1 MPPAELAAT
10 VPARSLDARRVSIGL
25 WSSLLVLAAGH
36 MAVDLCTGIW
46 PVYKTMAKLDLSQA
60 GVIAT
65 IAGMVGNGLQ
75 IVFGVMADRG
85 WRRVLLV
92 GGLVLSGAVLLVPH
106 VHALPALS
114 VLVLATSVG
123 AAAFHPTGTGTAS
136 ALSTRRSGVMVGVF
150 LTGGY
155 VGYALS
161 QVAFTSVYRHTGGS
175 TELLLVV
182 PLLAAAAVARYV
194 EPAPGRG
201 GSLSVWK
208 QAFAREWRSLGAL
221 FGIQVCASAINIGL
235 IFLLPDFLLERG
247 APTWMLEGGGHA
259 ALILGGSLALL
270 PAGYAA
276 DRLGARRVLIT
287 QNVVCAVLFAGLLLG
302 AGTTWSKLL
311 LLAAFGAANG
321 ANNVVLVSEGNR
333 MLPGQ
338 ASAVSALLMGLPWC
352 VASVAPAIVGRL
364 ADPEH
369 GGTTTAALGW
379 LGITIAGAF
388 AASLLVPRR
397 RVRVA

>member
-1 MPPAELAAT
+1 MQPAELAAT
-10 VPARSLDARRVSIGL
+10 SPAASLHARRVPIAL
-25 WSSLLVLAAGH
+25 WSSLWVLAAGH
-36 MAVDLCTGIW
+36 MAVDLCTGVW
-46 PVYKTMAKLDLSQA
+46 PVYKTMARLDLFQA

-85 WRRVLLV
+85 WRKVLLV
-92 GGLVLSGAVLLVPH
+92 GGLVLSGSVLLVPH
-106 VHALPALS
+106 TQALPVLS

-123 AAAFHPTGTGTAS
+123 SAAFHPTGTGTAS
-136 ALSTRRSGVMVGVF
+136 VLSSARSGVMVGVF

-161 QVAFTSVYRHTGGS
+161 QVAFTSVYRRTGGA
-175 TELLLVV
+175 TELLLLV
-182 PLLAAAAVARYV
+182 PLLTAVAVARHV

-201 GSLSVWK
+201 GSLTAWK
-208 QAFAREWRSLGAL
+208 QAFAREWRSLSAL
-221 FGIQVCASAINIGL
+221 FSIQVFASGINMGL

-247 APTWMLEGGGHA
+247 SPRWVLEGGGHA
-259 ALILGGSLALL
+259 AFVLGGSLALL

-276 DRLGARRVLIT
+276 DRLGARRVLIA
-287 QNVVCAVLFAGLLLG
+287 QNVVSALLFTGLLFG
-302 AGTTWSKLL
+302 AGTTWSRLV

-338 ASAVSALLMGLPWC
+338 ASAVSALLMGMPWC
-352 VASVAPAIVGRL
+352 IAAAAPAIVGRL

-369 GGTTTAALGW
+369 GGNTTSALGW
-379 LGITIAGAF
+379 LGLTIAGAF
-388 AASLLVPRR
+388 ATSLLVPKRR
-397 RVRVA
+397 ERVS